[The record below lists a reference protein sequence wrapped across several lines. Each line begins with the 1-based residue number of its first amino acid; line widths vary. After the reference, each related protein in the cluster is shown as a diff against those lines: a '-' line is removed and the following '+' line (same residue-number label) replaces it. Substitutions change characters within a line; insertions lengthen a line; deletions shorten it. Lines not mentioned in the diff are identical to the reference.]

1 MGIMMRRLVFL
12 MVLAFTAPLFASSTA
27 QEVLNKAKQASG
39 GDAWNAMRT
48 THASL
53 KLETS
58 GLNGPLEIWEDNLT
72 GRSLVRYQLGPAS
85 GAEGFDG
92 KTVWSEDSSGQAQ
105 ADGGEEARKA
115 AVNEAYRR
123 TRAYWFPQRWPAQ
136 VEYSGEK
143 EESGRKFNVLRITPK
158 GGRPFDLWIDAGTY
172 LFDRTVEKAEIE
184 TRTSYFSDYR
194 TVNGVKVA
202 FAERTT
208 KGDAKYD
215 QTVTMEK
222 IEFNQA
228 IEDSRFEMPRP
239 PAPDFGLAG
248 GKTSTTIPF
257 QLINNHIYVDVKLNG
272 KGPYRVLCDTGGE
285 NIVTPTLAGE
295 LGLKP
300 QGALEGRG
308 VGEKSE
314 DVGLVKIG
322 TLEVGEATLSNQLFA
337 VFPMESFAVV
347 EGIPENGLIGF
358 EVFRRFVVQV
368 DYEHG
373 MLTLTIPSAFSYRG
387 QGTVVPF
394 EFNGHTPQVDGEID
408 GIAGKFDIDTGSRSS
423 LDLLR
428 GFVEKHDLVNHY
440 DARVEAVTGWGVGG
454 AARSLVTRARL
465 LKLGSVEIASP
476 VTELSVEKKGAFSSE
491 YVAGNVGAGVLKRFN
506 ITFDYPGQ
514 KLIFEANANFRKPD
528 AYDRS
533 GMWLNRA
540 GEVFEVVDV
549 TPGGAA
555 ALAGVKV
562 GDRIQA
568 IDGRA
573 AAQLSLPGVR
583 HQFSSDP
590 AGTKLSLT
598 VQSGAEVRELELVLK
613 DLV

>member
-408 GIAGKFDIDTGSRSS
+408 GMAGKFDIDTGSRSS

-598 VQSGAEVRELELVLK
+598 VQSGAQVRELELVLK